1 MGSFLQ
7 GVQYVKHEEHVSV
20 KVIIGKIDAFVLML
34 YLYFK
39 ENWKD
44 DLLLATLEGRSIVI
58 YMEET
63 GEKNSH

>member
-1 MGSFLQ
+1 MSA
-7 GVQYVKHEEHVSV
+7 

-44 DLLLATLEGRSIVI
+44 DLLLATLAGRSIVTYI
-58 YMEET
+58 EET
-63 GEKNSH
+63 GVKNSH

>member
-1 MGSFLQ
+1 M
-7 GVQYVKHEEHVSV
+7 SV